1 MDNSRPIASLGAYG
15 GYSSKIHPVE
25 NSNVKTEVNSPIKV
39 AVNNLAK
46 GCSEL
51 IHLMIPVSSTR
62 EFIDINKIFAYGC
75 FDKRHVYEEVRKKT
89 DEETRVIV
97 DRLDVH
103 GELIGRN
110 RKAAPVKSSEWRKII
125 RSDHIDRTEYEVAR
139 NKFIKNL
146 AELIMLSLKSNAGNC
161 FEKALMATVMFR
173 LAFEKH
179 LMNNGFTKHE
189 IDDANIRI
197 TILDNHGAGG
207 DHVVGSIKMTIA
219 GVDEELLIDPLM
231 DGSVVE
237 KSDISQFYSDNESV
251 YCSGATSVFKEIT
264 VYADA
269 LNDPEFLGL
278 IKQKLE
284 RMHHVDFDHF
294 DPEAIAHGLHRKPFA
309 ESRGKR

>member
-1 MDNSRPIASLGAYG
+1 MDNNRPIASLGVYG
-15 GYSSKIHPVE
+15 GYSSTIHPVE
-25 NSNVKTEVNSPIKV
+25 NRSVKTKVNSPIKV
-39 AVNNLAK
+39 AINNLAK
-46 GCSEL
+46 DCSEL
-51 IHLMIPVSSTR
+51 THLMIPVSSTR
-62 EFIDINKIFAYGC
+62 EVIDINKFF
-75 FDKRHVYEEVRKKT
+75 FDFDQFVECSNGDIKTKKMTSEEAMVILDRH
-89 DEETRVIV
+89 IV
-97 DRLDVH
+97 H
-103 GELIGRN
+103 NELIKRN
-110 RKAAPVKSSEWRKII
+110 REAAPFA
-125 RSDHIDRTEYEVAR
+125 IDWSW
-139 NKFIKNL
+139 L

-161 FEKALMATVMFR
+161 SEKALVATVMFR
-173 LAFEKH
+173 LAFEKY
-179 LMNNGFTKHE
+179 LMNKGFQKHE

-197 TILDNHGAGG
+197 NILYNNEIGG
-207 DHVVGSIKMTIA
+207 DHVVGSVKMTIA

-294 DPEAIAHGLHRKPFA
+294 DPEAIAHGLHR
-309 ESRGKR
+309 